1 MKNYSNLTNQELYIK
16 YQEAKANFRN
26 VEIGTQEEI
35 EADRVFTELS
45 KEVANRDNFNWLEYK
60 LAEQEQNK
68 LNEDML
74 QGLTNYIEALED
86 GGVINLVNFIEYEGI
101 APTDELLMYLYNG
114 TKHLN
119 ITTKETINNIPQSI
133 KVFAR

>member
-1 MKNYSNLTNQELYIK
+1 MTNYSNLTNQQLYIK
-16 YQEAKANFRN
+16 YQQAKTNFRN
-26 VEIGTQEEI
+26 AEIGSPEEL
-35 EADRVFTELS
+35 EADRIFTELS

-60 LAEQEQNK
+60 LAEQEQNILTK
-68 LNEDML
+68 DLL
-74 QGLTNYIEALED
+74 QGLINYIEALED
-86 GGVINLVNFIEYEGI
+86 GGVINLVNFIECDGI
-101 APTDELLMYLYNG
+101 EVTDELLMYLYNN

>member
-1 MKNYSNLTNQELYIK
+1 MTNYSNLTNEQLYIK

-26 VEIGTQEEI
+26 AEIGSPEEI
-35 EADRVFTELS
+35 EADKIFTELS
-45 KEVANRDNFNWLEYK
+45 KEVSSRNNFDWLEYK
-60 LAEQEQNK
+60 LAEQEQNI
-68 LNEDML
+68 LNKDML
-74 QGLTNYIEALED
+74 QGLINYIEALED
-86 GGVINLVNFIEYEGI
+86 GGIINLVNFIEYEGI
-101 APTDELLMYLYNG
+101 EVTDELLMYLYNN